1 MLKKL
6 TEDQQALIIEKATCE
21 FAEKGYKGAGLSTIA
36 GNAGVSV
43 GVIYKYYADKEELF
57 GACIRKSIDYL
68 DEALR
73 QASGKGSGSGADG
86 ADRSLPEMIRALV
99 SQTQV
104 ACREHP
110 EYFRMYHQITTGDDA
125 QQAKQLAG
133 IIERPSAKAYKD
145 AIRKAREEGLIDGQ
159 LDAGAGAFFFDNL
172 MMMLHYAYS
181 CTYYTARM
189 DIYCGKKLAAS
200 EKKMADQMVRFILN
214 GLGYQGEY

>member
-6 TEDQQALIIEKATCE
+6 TEDQQALIIDKATCE

-36 GNAGVSV
+36 RNAGVSV

-57 GACIRKSIDYL
+57 GACISKSIDYL
-68 DEALR
+68 DEALSR
-73 QASGKGSGSGADG
+73 AGGEGK
-86 ADRSLPEMIRALV
+86 SLPEMIRALV
-99 SQTQV
+99 NQTQV

-110 EYFRMYHQITTGDDA
+110 EYFRMYHQITTSDDL
-125 QQAKQLAG
+125 QQAKQLAE

-145 AIRKAREEGLIDGQ
+145 VIREAQKKGLVDGQ

-172 MMMLHYAYS
+172 MMMLHNAYS
-181 CTYYTARM
+181 CTYYTERLN
-189 DIYCGKKLAAS
+189 IYCGRKLADS
-200 EKKMADQMVRFILN
+200 EKKLGEQMVRFILN

>member
-21 FAEKGYKGAGLSTIA
+21 FAEKGYKGAGLSIIA
-36 GNAGVSV
+36 RKAGVSV

-57 GACIRKSIDYL
+57 SACISKSIDYL

-73 QASGKGSGSGADG
+73 NASGKGSEAGAG
-86 ADRSLPEMIRALV
+86 GEEKSLPEMIRALM
-99 SQTQV
+99 SQTQT

-110 EYFRMYHQITTGDDA
+110 EYFRMYHQITTSDDP
-125 QQAKQLAG
+125 QQAKRLAE

-145 AIRKAREEGLIDGQ
+145 AVRKAWKEGLMDEQ

-181 CTYYTARM
+181 CSYYTERM
-189 DIYCGKKLAAS
+189 NIYCGKKLAAS
-200 EKKMADQMVRFILN
+200 EKKLGEQMVRFILN
-214 GLGYQGEY
+214 GLGYRGEY

>member
-6 TEDQQALIIEKATCE
+6 TEDQQALIIDKATCE

-36 GNAGVSV
+36 RNAGVSV

-57 GACIRKSIDYL
+57 GACISKSIDYL
-68 DEALR
+68 DEALSR
-73 QASGKGSGSGADG
+73 AGGEGK
-86 ADRSLPEMIRALV
+86 SLPEMIRALV
-99 SQTQV
+99 NQTQV

-110 EYFRMYHQITTGDDA
+110 EYFRMYHQITTSDDP
-125 QQAKQLAG
+125 QQAKQLAE

-145 AIRKAREEGLIDGQ
+145 VIRKAQKKGLVDGQ

-172 MMMLHYAYS
+172 MMMLHNAYS
-181 CTYYTARM
+181 CTYYTERLN
-189 DIYCGKKLAAS
+189 IYCGRKLAGS
-200 EKKMADQMVRFILN
+200 EKKLSEQMVRFILN